1 MAIRVYMTAI
11 GMIFNSIQSD
21 SFVLVLV
28 SQKICCLSGST
39 VSRFLAHLDR
49 RSSRIKCDRLLF
61 SIAYAWGE

>member
-1 MAIRVYMTAI
+1 MTAI

-28 SQKICCLSGST
+28 SQKISCSFGST
-39 VSRFLAHLDR
+39 VSRFLAHLDLR
-49 RSSRIKCDRLLF
+49 PSRIKCDRLLF

>member
-1 MAIRVYMTAI
+1 MTAI

-39 VSRFLAHLDR
+39 VSRFLAHLDLR
-49 RSSRIKCDRLLF
+49 YLDFLL
-61 SIAYAWGE
+61 IWIYGHLE